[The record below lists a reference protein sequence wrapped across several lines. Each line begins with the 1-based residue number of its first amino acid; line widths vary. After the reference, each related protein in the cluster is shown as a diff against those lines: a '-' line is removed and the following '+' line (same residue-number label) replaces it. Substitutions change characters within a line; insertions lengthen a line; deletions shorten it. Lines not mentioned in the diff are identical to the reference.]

1 MIAQPPSR
9 LASWLLGCLLPR
21 EDAEAVI
28 GDLIEE
34 CALKQ
39 SESQLQRSWWY
50 WSQVSR
56 SLTPLVWTRIRR
68 ERWGAVFGAA
78 IAAFILANI
87 VEMVATSAIW
97 KFVDGQPVVQVSSS
111 LVVGLAAMALGG
123 YIAAWLHPRA
133 SGVVALLIVVVVV
146 AFMAT
151 MEMSGP
157 LWYHFGFLYLV
168 RWPHWPVA
176 PFCGGHDAKSSSG
189 EHADVVRCCRLS

>member
-1 MIAQPPSR
+1 MTVRPPSR
-9 LASWLLGCLLPR
+9 LAGWLLGCVLPR

-39 SESQLQRSWWY
+39 SDSRLQLSWWY

-56 SLTPLVWTRIRR
+56 SVTPLVWTRIRR
-68 ERWGAVFGAA
+68 ERWGASFAAA

-87 VEMVATSAIW
+87 VEMVATSAIG
-97 KFVDGQPVVQVSSS
+97 KFVDGQPVVLVSLN
-111 LVVGLAAMALGG
+111 LVVGLAAMAMGG

-133 SGVVALLIVVVVV
+133 SGIVALLIVVVVV

-157 LWYHFGFLYLV
+157 LWYHVGFLVLGPLAA
-168 RWPHWPVA
+168 WA
-176 PFCGGHDAKSSSG
+176 GGALLRRT
-189 EHADVVRCCRLS
+189 RCRK